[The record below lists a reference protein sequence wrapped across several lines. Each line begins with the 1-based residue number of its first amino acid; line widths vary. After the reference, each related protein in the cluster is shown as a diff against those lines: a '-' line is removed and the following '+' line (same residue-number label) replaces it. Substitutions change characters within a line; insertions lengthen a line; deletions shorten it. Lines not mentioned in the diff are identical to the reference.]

1 MGARY
6 RFEPD
11 HETTVITVGGVV
23 RYKGEIVE
31 ISPERAQIL
40 VESYGAHALILVS
53 DDASAA
59 EDQPSP
65 ESIDLD
71 GMSAVEIVKF
81 ARSRGYR
88 GPRKKSHALAY
99 LEGL

>member
-6 RFEPD
+6 RFDPT

-31 ISPERAQIL
+31 ISPERARVLI
-40 VESYGAHALILVS
+40 ESYGAHALILVS
-53 DDASAA
+53 GDASAT